1 MSTTEA
7 LKQFKEKVHPY
18 GLLPLWERQVKLV
31 PGSHCVPAHFPFQMV
46 RPLLEEATH
55 LITKKDADRRVLVME
70 NPHLR
75 GTSFIAQS
83 LFAGQQ
89 IILPGEIA
97 PSHRHSPNALRF
109 VVEGEGAYT
118 SVDGVKMFM
127 RPGDFIVTPSM
138 AWHDHGNE
146 GTEPVIWMDGLDTP
160 FTSLFGAHFR
170 DNYPHDQYPVTH
182 TSQRPDE
189 RSQAFFYPF
198 ADMVARLDALGPARL
213 DPAQGY
219 KLPYTQVGTE
229 RSPFQTIAAFMQILP
244 KGFVGK
250 AYRSTDNTIF
260 NLAEGTCTLDVG
272 DQSYTLVKNDVFV
285 IPSWESY
292 RFHAQDRAML
302 FSYSDRS
309 AQQALGFW
317 QEEYL

>member
-1 MSTTEA
+1 MSA
-7 LKQFKEKVHPY
+7 QDSLQVFKDKVDAY
-18 GLLPLWERQVKLV
+18 GLLPLWERKVKLA
-31 PGSHCVPAHFPFQMV
+31 PGSHCVPAHFPYAV
-46 RPLLEEATH
+46 IRPLLSEASH

-70 NPHLR
+70 NPQLR

-89 IILPGEIA
+89 IIMPGEIA

-118 SVDGVKMFM
+118 SVGGVKMLM

-146 GTEPVIWMDGLDTP
+146 GSNPVVWMDGLDTP

-170 DNYPHDQYPVTH
+170 DNYPQDIYPVHH
-182 TSQRPDE
+182 TSHGVDE
-189 RSQAFFYPF
+189 QSAGLLFSFT
-198 ADMVARLDALGPARL
+198 DTLARLESMAQGQV
-213 DPAQGY
+213 DPAQGF
-219 KLPYTQVGTE
+219 KLRYTQPGTE
-229 RSPFQTIAAFMQILP
+229 HNPFKTIAAFMQLLP
-244 KGFVGK
+244 TGFVGQL
-250 AYRSTDNTIF
+250 YRSTENTIF
-260 NLAEGTCTLDVG
+260 NIAQGTCTIEVG
-272 DQSYTLVKNDVFV
+272 NQSFHLVKNDVFV

-292 RFHAQDRAML
+292 RFISKERSMI

-309 AQQALGFW
+309 AQQALDFW
-317 QEEYL
+317 REEYL